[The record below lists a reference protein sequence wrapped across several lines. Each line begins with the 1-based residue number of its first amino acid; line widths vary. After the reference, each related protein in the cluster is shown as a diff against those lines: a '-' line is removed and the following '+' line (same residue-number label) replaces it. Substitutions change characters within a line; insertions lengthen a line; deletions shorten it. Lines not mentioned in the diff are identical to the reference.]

1 VVQSLPIVSPNP
13 SNRWRLVPG
22 GAVQHSTDGGATWQ
36 TQQTGVDVNLTAGA
50 SPAPLV
56 CWLVGPAGRVLLSTD
71 GATWKQVSLA
81 QPVDLVAVRA
91 VDTRSATVTASDGR
105 TFATTDGGVTWTAR

>member
-1 VVQSLPIVSPNP
+1 M
-13 SNRWRLVPG
+13 PG
-22 GAVQHSTDGGATWQ
+22 GTVQHSTDGGSTWQ
-36 TQQTGVDVNLTAGA
+36 MQQTGVNVTLTTGA

-81 QPVDLVAVRA
+81 QPIDLVAVRA
-91 VDTRSATVTASDGR
+91 ADGKSATVTASDGR
-105 TFATTDGGVTWTAR
+105 TFTTTDGGVTWTRQ